1 MKIEYKFQE
10 GLKELILE
18 KPLEEIN
25 VVMLCEKIGSN
36 RQTFYYHFR
45 DISDVVEAIFL
56 KEINFI
62 GKRLLDYE
70 SALKEM
76 INYVNKNYKF
86 VEAINKSY
94 ASDKVYSFMYSY
106 FYMKVGI
113 LLKNHN
119 ISGLDIARYISVLS
133 SKELVFWIAS
143 KKREKVSFVEKR
155 LTTIWRYLVNQYQS
169 DLNRM

>member
-1 MKIEYKFQE
+1 MKIQYAFQD
-10 GLKELILE
+10 GLKKIIET

-25 VVMLCEKIGSN
+25 VVMLCDEVDSN

-45 DISDVVEAIFL
+45 DIADVVESIFL
-56 KEINFI
+56 RDLNLI
-62 GKRLLDYE
+62 GKRINDYD

-76 INYVNKNYKF
+76 INYINTNYKF

-94 ASDKVYSFMYSY
+94 ASDRFESFMYSY
-106 FYMKVGI
+106 FYMKIGT

-119 ISGLDIARYISVLS
+119 IVGLDMVRYISVLS
-133 SKELVFWIAS
+133 AHELAFWVAS
-143 KKREKVSFVEKR
+143 KKKERALLLQKR

-169 DLNRM
+169 DLKRD